1 MFQTTNQYR
10 WCSHQKCPFI
20 GGSIPLLVDKKVP
33 SLGTPLGSLF
43 CTSERPMS
51 TTALPLNS
59 KRMSCP
65 VDQSWCTTWGSL
77 SGSNQ
82 HSQRSQ
88 ESPQWFLSNPS
99 FEPSSFKLRHNETDP
114 WECGPLR
121 PGKCR
126 RVCNKA
132 CQGVNSESMST
143 LVQVGAP
150 WLVYGDYNYIP
161 IRYYKH
167 VSTTYN

>member
-1 MFQTTNQYR
+1 MVVLTPLKNISQLGWLFLIYGKIKNVPNHQPVQMMFPSNMSIHR
-10 WCSHQKCPFI
+10 
-20 GGSIPLLVDKKVP
+20 GSIPLLVDKEVP

-65 VDQSWCTTWGSL
+65 LIKVDALLGDLLC
-77 SGSNQ
+77 
-82 HSQRSQ
+82 
-88 ESPQWFLSNPS
+88 NPS

-126 RVCNKA
+126 RVWNKA

-143 LVQVGAP
+143 LVQVVAP
-150 WLVYGDYNYIP
+150 WLVYGDYNYIL
-161 IRYYKH
+161 
-167 VSTTYN
+167 